1 MTERKAAAK
10 VKKTKRKR
18 ETGAELKGKARAEVA
33 VFLAEAGGMWGLD
46 KLDMHAVEDVLS
58 IDELALEVIDI
69 HDDGETPA

>member
-1 MTERKAAAK
+1 M
-10 VKKTKRKR
+10 KKTKRKR
-18 ETGAELKGKARAEVA
+18 ETDAELKGKARAEVA

-46 KLDMHAVEDVLS
+46 KLDMHAVEDILS